1 MQPDLHPIVALEELD
16 RSAAVLLNL
25 LEEVLTMQ
33 PDHLDWVQ
41 IHYYFSDLLFGH
53 LSVII

>member
-1 MQPDLHPIVALEELD
+1 MQPDLHPVVALEELD